1 MTIDDYDT
9 LQSQLIPIDNL
20 RLPTQPKGYAAVLV
34 PLYLEEG
41 EWHVVLTLR
50 AYHLRHHSG
59 EVAFPGGMWE
69 EGDTTPVI
77 TALRESEEEI
87 ALPVDQVCVLGGLKE
102 LHTRRLA
109 RVRPIVGIIPNS
121 LALKA
126 NKSETETI
134 FSVPLRFFL
143 KDERVRTDVFP
154 SFRDTTEKPNHW
166 IPAYQFGDYEIWGF
180 TASVIVQLLNRC
192 FGANISREHSVEE
205 KIW

>member
-1 MTIDDYDT
+1 
-9 LQSQLIPIDNL
+9 
-20 RLPTQPKGYAAVLV
+20 
-34 PLYLEEG
+34 
-41 EWHVVLTLR
+41 
-50 AYHLRHHSG
+50 
-59 EVAFPGGMWE
+59 
-69 EGDTTPVI
+69 
-77 TALRESEEEI
+77 
-87 ALPVDQVCVLGGLKE
+87 
-102 LHTRRLA
+102 
-109 RVRPIVGIIPNS
+109 
-121 LALKA
+121 LKA

-192 FGANISREHSVEE
+192 FGANISREHSVED